1 MRGTHWMI
9 TGGAMGIGRCV
20 AQFAAQAGANL
31 SIFDQDEE
39 AGRDTVRRLEALG
52 VRAHLTVGDA
62 ADKASLERFAKESV
76 EEMGQVH
83 ALIHNACF
91 SRGGLISGCGWE
103 DFNRV
108 LQAGVTAP
116 YYLTFLL
123 MDHFAPW
130 ASVVN
135 LSSTRAFM
143 SQADTESYSAAK
155 GGITALTHAMA
166 MSLAGRARVNAIAPG
181 WIDTGAYHGDG
192 EAARHSWADECQ
204 HPSGRV
210 GTPEDVARAVLFL
223 CDPANRF
230 INGETLVVDGGM
242 TRKMIYDGDEG
253 WHLSPQTEK

>member
-1 MRGTHWMI
+1 MKGTHWMI
-9 TGGAMGIGRCV
+9 TGGAGGIGRCI
-20 AQFAAQAGANL
+20 AQFAAKAGANL
-31 SIFDQDEE
+31 SILDRDEE
-39 AGRDTVRRLEALG
+39 AGRDTVQRLERLG
-52 VRAHLTVGDA
+52 VRARLTVGDA
-62 ADKASLERFAKESV
+62 AEKESLERFARESV
-76 EEMGQVH
+76 TQLGPVH

-91 SRGGLISGCGWE
+91 SMGGLASGCGWDE
-103 DFNRV
+103 FNQV

-116 YYLTFLL
+116 YYLTYLV
-123 MDHFAPW
+123 MEHFVPW
-130 ASVVN
+130 ASVIN
-135 LSSTRAFM
+135 ISSTRAFM

-192 EAARHSWADECQ
+192 GPAPHSWADESQ
-204 HPSGRV
+204 HPSGRG
-210 GTPEDVARAVLFL
+210 GTPEDIARAAIFL

-253 WHLSPQTEK
+253 WSLNP